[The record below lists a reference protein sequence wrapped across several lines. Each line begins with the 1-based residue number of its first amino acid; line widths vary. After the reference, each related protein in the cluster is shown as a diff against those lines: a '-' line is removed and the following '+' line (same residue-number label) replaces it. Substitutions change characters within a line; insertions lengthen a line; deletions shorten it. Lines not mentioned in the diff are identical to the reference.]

1 MNKDSAFAFSS
12 LSYSGLKNLM
22 EARWYVIFFVK
33 RSYPVVP
40 PLKDP
45 FLCDLRRSDRFC
57 SMDYLLDR
65 YFFANLPFDVT
76 PEARKGIGQKALTV
90 VQWADWFCK
99 YESPVK
105 LLGNNP
111 YFLVAELLYVFF
123 CALTFAHAYRHGGRF
138 LYTWIAA
145 TIYAFNIE
153 SLGLSVSDLNLA
165 WHAQGV
171 LSFFGMRIPLY
182 CLFGFHH
189 LFVYTSYV
197 LVCRM
202 RLPWWAEGPAAGLS
216 AVMLLLPFRILGT
229 KMLWWTWHDTDPTIK
244 ERMFWVPWTSLYF
257 YAATVCS
264 FVWLLRFSRFLLLE
278 REYDWMKFPREI
290 ICSFLAGVL
299 SFWLGTFQFSLLY
312 YPLHDFFGVHS
323 EIATIL
329 FLAFYTLLVFVA
341 DRNNVDS
348 DARRG
353 SRYWFDELSC
363 AITLQYI
370 FLMVLVII
378 ADPAN
383 IVSEGLHQAIG
394 PCKEMESVHT
404 PAGSVLQREKYLCAT
419 KYDEKYFDFHC
430 VPNGIPK
437 QQDDGSGV
445 MLPLEYYP
453 VCGTDFKNRAEY
465 VTVIWSCC
473 ILFGIFFYQVAACS
487 GSTPVDPIKVRR
499 RAARQTSAISPEKN
513 TVTVQTSP
521 KSNKDLQFREP
532 LISTK
537 NDSLTTPFVPR
548 EILKE
553 TEVQEEENLN
563 TTKKISHRRKREG
576 IPSTT
581 RVLRSRSYQVS

>member
-1 MNKDSAFAFSS
+1 M
-12 LSYSGLKNLM
+12 
-22 EARWYVIFFVK
+22 V
-33 RSYPVVP
+33 
-40 PLKDP
+40 
-45 FLCDLRRSDRFC
+45 RRSGRFC
-57 SMDYLLDR
+57 PMDYLLDR

-76 PEARKGIGQKALTV
+76 PEARKGIGQKALT
-90 VQWADWFCK
+90 WADWFCK

-123 CALTFAHAYRHGGRF
+123 CALTFAH
-138 LYTWIAA
+138 
-145 TIYAFNIE
+145 
-153 SLGLSVSDLNLA
+153 
-165 WHAQGV
+165 
-171 LSFFGMRIPLY
+171 
-182 CLFGFHH
+182 
-189 LFVYTSYV
+189 
-197 LVCRM
+197 
-202 RLPWWAEGPAAGLS
+202 
-216 AVMLLLPFRILGT
+216 
-229 KMLWWTWHDTDPTIK
+229 
-244 ERMFWVPWTSLYF
+244 
-257 YAATVCS
+257 
-264 FVWLLRFSRFLLLE
+264 
-278 REYDWMKFPREI
+278 
-290 ICSFLAGVL
+290 
-299 SFWLGTFQFSLLY
+299 
-312 YPLHDFFGVHS
+312 
-323 EIATIL
+323 
-329 FLAFYTLLVFVA
+329 
-341 DRNNVDS
+341 
-348 DARRG
+348 G

-437 QQDDGSGV
+437 QARAS
-445 MLPLEYYP
+445 MLM
-453 VCGTDFKNRAEY
+453 R
-465 VTVIWSCC
+465 SCC